1 MLYKCRKLRNA
12 GIVLST
18 ELVKASRFT
27 GDHCDTQMQ
36 LGKARNKLHGMS
48 FLCDRCGTNE
58 FNFIPNIVIN
68 HEGIDDA
75 LFACI
80 RYIIEGEMITDVWR
94 EFRSMLGIP

>member
-18 ELVKASRFT
+18 ELLKASRFT
-27 GDHCDTQMQ
+27 GDHCD
-36 LGKARNKLHGMS
+36 GMS

-58 FNFIPNIVIN
+58 FNFIPNIIIN
-68 HEGIDDA
+68 REGVDDA

-94 EFRSMLGIP
+94 EFRSMLGIL